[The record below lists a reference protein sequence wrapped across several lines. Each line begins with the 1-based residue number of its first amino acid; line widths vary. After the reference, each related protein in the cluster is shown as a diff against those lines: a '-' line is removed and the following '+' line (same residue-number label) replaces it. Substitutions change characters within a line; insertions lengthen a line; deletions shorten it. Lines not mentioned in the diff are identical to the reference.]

1 MKRKFFCLLALT
13 LSLILPVK
21 AVTVGNLYTIELPV
35 ADQTTSLRLEAFTEA
50 FKRVVVKASGSD
62 DALQSP
68 AFARPIERSSRYVK
82 QFSYVVRENQD
93 EQDIEA
99 DLLYLRV
106 DFDQRLIESL
116 LRDNGF
122 PVWGRE
128 RPGSLLVISYD
139 VNETIKM
146 VSSDTTP
153 EIIDMLDNAALTRG
167 LPVLFPLMDLEDISL
182 VRVGDVISRQF
193 EKINIMASRYTP
205 DVLVVGQIVGRS
217 GKGWEG
223 DWEVRFLEQLF
234 KWRYKDSSKEAV
246 IDQMVKHL
254 TRILA
259 LEYALEDNKSLDQE
273 LLMSVSAMSGIN
285 NLIKVQ
291 QYLQSLN
298 VVESVRVSL
307 IDKDMVTYRVG
318 LRNDV
323 EDLQR
328 LIEFGEVLEQED
340 FPQLSAQGED
350 LITLNYTYLDR
361 SGAN

>member
-1 MKRKFFCLLALT
+1 MNRKFFGLLALA
-13 LSLILPVK
+13 LLMIQPAN
-21 AVTVGNLYTIELPV
+21 AVTVGDLYTIELPV

-68 AFARPIERSSRYVK
+68 AFARPIEHSSRYVK
-82 QFSYVVRENQD
+82 QFSYVVRENRD
-93 EQDIEA
+93 EQEIDA

-106 DFDQRLIESL
+106 NFDQNLIESL

-153 EIIDMLDNAALTRG
+153 EIVDMLDKAALTRG
-167 LPVLFPLMDLEDISL
+167 LPVLFPLMDLEDMSL
-182 VRVGDVISRQF
+182 VRVGDVISRHF

-205 DVLVVGQIVGRS
+205 DVLAVGQIVGRS

-223 DWEVRFLEQLF
+223 DWEVRFLDQIF

-246 IDQMVKHL
+246 IDQMAKHL

-259 LEYALEDNKSLDQE
+259 LEYALEDHKSLDQQ
-273 LLMSVSAMSGIN
+273 LLMSVSSVSGIN
-285 NLIKVQ
+285 SLIKVQ
-291 QYLQSLN
+291 QYLLSLN
-298 VVESVRVSL
+298 VVDSVRVSL
-307 IDKDMVTYRVG
+307 IDGDMVTYQVG
-318 LRNDV
+318 LRNEV

-328 LIEFGEVLEQED
+328 LIEFGQVLEQED

-350 LITLNYTYLDR
+350 VITLSYTYLDR
-361 SGAN
+361 GGSN

>member
-1 MKRKFFCLLALT
+1 MYQKFFCLIALT
-13 LSLILPVK
+13 LSLIQPVK

-68 AFARPIERSSRYVK
+68 TFARPIERSSRYVK
-82 QFSYVVRENQD
+82 QFSYIVRENQD
-93 EQDIEA
+93 KQDIEA
-99 DLLYLRV
+99 DLLFLRV

-153 EIIDMLDNAALTRG
+153 EIVDMLDNAAQTRG

-193 EKINIMASRYTP
+193 EKIDIMASRYTP

-234 KWRYKDSSKEAV
+234 KWSYKDSSKETV

-259 LEYALEDNKSLDQE
+259 LEYALEDHKSLDQE
-273 LLMSVSAMSGIN
+273 LLMSVSSMSGIN
-285 NLIKVQ
+285 SLIKVQ

-298 VVESVRVSL
+298 VVDSVRVSL
-307 IDKDMVTYRVG
+307 IDRDMVTYRIG

-350 LITLNYTYLDR
+350 VITLNYTYLDR
-361 SGAN
+361 GGVN